1 MLGFALPF
9 PVVAVEAPSARRRTI
24 DEASQALARRASSG
38 DRKAL
43 EALLREH
50 ARAVHDVCRVLA
62 GPEEGRD
69 AAQEALEKIVIS
81 IRSFDADK
89 GSFRAWALTVA
100 RNVCRDRLRRRGL
113 ERRIFEDPGDDGV
126 SVHASEAPDAERL
139 VYARIESQRLATAL
153 ESLPEAMRLAVVL
166 FHVHESSYE
175 EIAAALGVPMGTVMT
190 WLHRGRKR
198 LRAMLEAPASPEP
211 ERGA

>member
-1 MLGFALPF
+1 MLATVRPF
-9 PVVAVEAPSARRRTI
+9 PLIALEAPSPRRRPI

-38 DRKAL
+38 DRRAL

-50 ARAVHDVCRVLA
+50 ARAVGDVCRVIA
-62 GPEEGRD
+62 GPEDGRD
-69 AAQEALEKIVIS
+69 AAQEALEKIVVS
-81 IRSFDADK
+81 IRSFDVDK

-113 ERRIFEDPGDDGV
+113 ERRLFEDPGEDGIV
-126 SVHASEAPDAERL
+126 QLMSEAPDAERIT
-139 VYARIESQRLATAL
+139 YARIESRKLAVAL

-166 FHVHESSYE
+166 FHVHEASYE

-198 LRAMLEAPASPEP
+198 LRAALEPAGTE
-211 ERGA
+211 GAA